1 VLPGE
6 SNGGCGSLSETTER
20 HSAYVSNL
28 WVVVLGVLMVIELA
42 FLFEA
47 YMSGLAG
54 LERVFAIFT
63 GLVLLTFGAILYAGR
78 LIFYD

>member
-1 VLPGE
+1 
-6 SNGGCGSLSETTER
+6 LSEPSRPGLT
-20 HSAYVSNL
+20 SVSNL
-28 WVVVLGVLMVIELA
+28 WVVLLVLFTVIEIA

-54 LERVFAIFT
+54 LERVYGIFT
-63 GLVLLTFGAILYAGR
+63 GLAFVAFGIILYAGR